1 MNKKCLSVIRY
12 MKALPWVE
20 KGAIIWCG
28 RYIREDLMRSYFQC
42 GLEREDNLQWSN
54 SKEGIRKGE
63 ITCIKHIMLFHF
75 AREN

>member
-1 MNKKCLSVIRY
+1 MFKRY
-12 MKALPWVE
+12 KIYESIAMSR
-20 KGAIIWCG
+20 KGSNYMRCG
-28 RYIREDLMRSYFQC
+28 RYIREDLMSSYFQC